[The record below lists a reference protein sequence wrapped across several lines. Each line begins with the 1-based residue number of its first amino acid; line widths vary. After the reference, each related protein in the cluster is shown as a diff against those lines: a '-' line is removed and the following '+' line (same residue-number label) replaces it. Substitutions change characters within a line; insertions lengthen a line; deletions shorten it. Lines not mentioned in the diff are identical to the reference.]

1 MQRTQRSVDF
11 MNFSSLGPED
21 QPEYSQSCKTKT
33 GKLLGYVWLNSTDIL
48 LVSTDHLEVHQV
60 SPTKR
65 SVRLMKHLN
74 HPTQWY
80 LWEDSAR
87 VLVTSSEMT
96 KNSFHLF
103 HFRTPHT
110 ITKVCKFEIPSHGN
124 ESSAIEPDRCLL
136 LAVYGHLHFVH
147 ISNCGTEEEEEPT
160 GTNIHLYRLK
170 MDGSVKLTDVLL
182 LEATGALSINLVDN
196 LILVHHQSEMVTF
209 VYDIAVRGKQSPTK
223 VFIHKPIIQPPQS
236 IAPLFLASK
245 TVPALS
251 SNLDALVPVELYS
264 SNWVV
269 YPPNTVIDGNLGCL
283 WTIKLHN
290 EVATQLIPNRVHAIE
305 FLLNRSNAKE
315 VLLDYCANLSVTSCA
330 EVANNML
337 CNLSPETCYQFRR
350 DGLSARLDE
359 FASIFKRFGEVFHH
373 SGRKSSVLSRIVSA
387 EPDEGSSDTQMT
399 PRRMSSHEGSFV
411 ESYALPYAIEQNDVS
426 TRIFQCSQDNE
437 NFHVRSFLYAVLVEF
452 IRALIEHDLE
462 VDNSLQELL
471 VSTIARLDDYTQ
483 LTYCIQSR
491 FISDS
496 KPIALQLLSL
506 ESMYPAA
513 GQLALDMLKR
523 LNFSNEDVLEV
534 LLLKGKLIEALRFC
548 QMRPHLLRQDRSW
561 AERILTKA
569 LESSDNL
576 LLFTVYRFFEL
587 LDQRN
592 KESVPFL
599 SDPGMEK
606 FTKALTEAFGTSVL
620 LPPL

>member
-1 MQRTQRSVDF
+1 MKNQETATQHVKTTVDLHKLATRYLKLEWDILERMRSV
-11 MNFSSLGPED
+11 S
-21 QPEYSQSCKTKT
+21 
-33 GKLLGYVWLNSTDIL
+33 
-48 LVSTDHLEVHQV
+48 
-60 SPTKR
+60 
-65 SVRLMKHLN
+65 
-74 HPTQWY
+74 
-80 LWEDSAR
+80 
-87 VLVTSSEMT
+87 
-96 KNSFHLF
+96 
-103 HFRTPHT
+103 
-110 ITKVCKFEIPSHGN
+110 
-124 ESSAIEPDRCLL
+124 
-136 LAVYGHLHFVH
+136 YGHLHFVH

-160 GTNIHLYRLK
+160 GTNIRLYRLK

-251 SNLDALVPVELYS
+251 SNLDALVPVELFCGSLALTTNSDS

-399 PRRMSSHEGSFV
+399 PRRTV
-411 ESYALPYAIEQNDVS
+411 VS
-426 TRIFQCSQDNE
+426 KCQLKHDSLNCI
-437 NFHVRSFLYAVLVEF
+437 SFLMDAV
-452 IRALIEHDLE
+452 A
-462 VDNSLQELL
+462 VD
-471 VSTIARLDDYTQ
+471 
-483 LTYCIQSR
+483 
-491 FISDS
+491 
-496 KPIALQLLSL
+496 
-506 ESMYPAA
+506 
-513 GQLALDMLKR
+513 G
-523 LNFSNEDVLEV
+523 
-534 LLLKGKLIEALRFC
+534 
-548 QMRPHLLRQDRSW
+548 H
-561 AERILTKA
+561 
-569 LESSDNL
+569 
-576 LLFTVYRFFEL
+576 
-587 LDQRN
+587 
-592 KESVPFL
+592 
-599 SDPGMEK
+599 
-606 FTKALTEAFGTSVL
+606 
-620 LPPL
+620 